1 MQEISSQLQEEL
13 QLKRNFT
20 FIFLEALSQT
30 EANINDQ
37 VQQQYWK
44 KETDKLW
51 RKATERGKTFDFITI
66 DEAVKDNVIFKREIE
81 KLNDIID
88 NKFKQLY
95 ETQAET
101 KAALSGI
108 SSNIKENKDTISD
121 LSNRTLGSVI
131 PKINDLSSSITGN
144 KFAIDLVRDWS
155 SKNELDLNKNKDA
168 IIENKVEIKNIKVRT
183 QSNGISLTE
192 NKNAIQTLSSRA
204 AMNEGNLQ
212 QQENSIN
219 NLSEKTSHNRQSISA
234 LSGKHIKNEK
244 ELGDLAVKINK
255 NEQAMKTRFH
265 VRTLN
270 KFPNRIN
277 VSSSGPA
284 AEKFPYAM
292 GVYEL
297 DLTKTVYNKPVYKKT
312 DNDYYI
318 FQNCKMDFIV
328 FDDRLL
334 NDLHN
339 FSDKKMD
346 GWARYY
352 G

>member
-13 QLKRNFT
+13 QLKRNLT

-51 RKATERGKTFDFITI
+51 RKATERRKTFDFITI

-81 KLNDIID
+81 KLNNIID

-101 KAALSGI
+101 KAALSGL
-108 SSNIKENKDTISD
+108 SSNIKENKDKISD

-183 QSNGISLTE
+183 QRNGISLTE

-204 AMNEGNLQ
+204 AMTEGNLQ

-234 LSGKHIKNEK
+234 LSRKKNQYQNI
-244 ELGDLAVKINK
+244 LRDLAVKTN
-255 NEQAMKTRFH
+255 NTEQAIET
-265 VRTLN
+265 
-270 KFPNRIN
+270 
-277 VSSSGPA
+277 
-284 AEKFPYAM
+284 
-292 GVYEL
+292 
-297 DLTKTVYNKPVYKKT
+297 
-312 DNDYYI
+312 
-318 FQNCKMDFIV
+318 CK
-328 FDDRLL
+328 
-334 NDLHN
+334 
-339 FSDKKMD
+339 
-346 GWARYY
+346 
-352 G
+352 